1 LKKFVSLKQLNFEK
15 MPGQK
20 RFSAKFDRCVSHV
33 QASGKGQSASYAIC
47 QVSVNK
53 KGSGIINSQKTR
65 KK

>member
-1 LKKFVSLKQLNFEK
+1 
-15 MPGQK
+15 MPGKK
-20 RFSAKFDRCVSHV
+20 RFSAKFDRCVSQV

-53 KGSGIINSQKTR
+53 AGSGIIKSKTR